1 MQIIYDR
8 ADWKEEAA
16 VATVGFFD
24 GVHAGHRFLLRQLC
38 DLAKLRRLPAAVIT
52 FTVHPRGVLHAD
64 CQSKLLNS
72 FEEKLSHL
80 SLTGIDYVIVMDF
93 TPELAALTA
102 REFVTSVLAA
112 EWHVRTLL
120 TGFNHRFGYRRAD
133 GFEQYVD
140 YGRACGMEVVKVASY
155 DTEQGIA
162 VSSSVIRQ
170 RIEAGDMVAVSRL
183 LGYRYRLKGRVVS
196 GHQIGRLIGFPTA
209 NMAVDE
215 PLKLI
220 PRNGSYAVGVT
231 VGDRQYKG
239 MAYIGSRPTIGN
251 DDSFRIE
258 VHIFDFSKAIYDE
271 PVTVEFVAFIREER
285 KFNSLDELGQQMAED
300 EKTALRL
307 CRGALRSPYS

>member
-1 MQIIYDR
+1 M
-8 ADWKEEAA
+8 
-16 VATVGFFD
+16 
-24 GVHAGHRFLLRQLC
+24 
-38 DLAKLRRLPAAVIT
+38 
-52 FTVHPRGVLHAD
+52 
-64 CQSKLLNS
+64 
-72 FEEKLSHL
+72 
-80 SLTGIDYVIVMDF
+80 
-93 TPELAALTA
+93 
-102 REFVTSVLAA
+102 
-112 EWHVRTLL
+112 
-120 TGFNHRFGYRRAD
+120 
-133 GFEQYVD
+133 D
-140 YGRACGMEVVKVASY
+140 YGRACGIEVVKVASY